1 LSQNYLGAVSLD
13 GAAADGSFPPVEEL
27 VSGADFYASPQLSPV
42 RKTHI

>member
-1 LSQNYLGAVSLD
+1 LSKNYLGAVSLD